1 MFSFGYLYNPHISN
15 IVNLGDEDVYPDESC
30 ESVLVNGISVL
41 LAILET
47 RKAVSNSFV
56 NNDYL
61 DPCGTGKT
69 HFTAKAKFPH
79 KNTNLLYE
87 IT

>member
-1 MFSFGYLYNPHISN
+1 M
-15 IVNLGDEDVYPDESC
+15 
-30 ESVLVNGISVL
+30 
-41 LAILET
+41 
-47 RKAVSNSFV
+47 SNSFV

-79 KNTNLLYE
+79 KKNLLDTNLLYE
-87 IT
+87 LTQIMVLRVFQVWVEETVKEWVVF